1 MIRAFFAIVL
11 LALAASAAAQ
21 LRTIPPDAKR
31 ARMSHVQDMIVEL
44 NGQRARLAPGSQI
57 RDANNLVVLPAALP
71 PSSLVKFRADAE
83 GMIRQVWILS
93 PHEADQPDARR

>member
-1 MIRAFFAIVL
+1 MAVDWWHG
-11 LALAASAAAQ
+11 AS
-21 LRTIPPDAKR
+21 PDAKR

-44 NGQRARLAPGSQI
+44 NGQRARLSPGSQI

-71 PSSLVKFRADAE
+71 PSSLVKFRADGE

-93 PHEADQPDARR
+93 PQEAAQPDPR